1 MGTRNLTIVYLDG
14 EYKVAQ
20 YGQWDGYP
28 EGQGLVCLRFLKEKM
43 NKEKFIKA
51 VRSLDWISE
60 KELDDLWK
68 SYGAKE
74 DGTINIKN
82 ANKFNNE
89 HPEFSRDT
97 GAEILS
103 LIQEGNIN
111 RLDNYIKF
119 AANSLHCEWA
129 WLVDLD
135 AEKFEAYRGFNKR
148 PLTEKDRFFYLGNNA
163 DDYGYYGI
171 IKVAEWDLGN
181 LPSKEEFLEKFKE
194 EEEKCE

>member
-28 EGQGLVCLRFLKEKM
+28 EGQGRVCLNFLKEKM
-43 NKEKFIKA
+43 DKEKFVKA
-51 VRSLDWISE
+51 LRSLDWISE

-68 SYGAKE
+68 SYGADENGLINME
-74 DGTINIKN
+74 D
-82 ANKFNNE
+82 ADKFNYE
-89 HPEFSRDT
+89 HPEFSRNT

-111 RLDNYIKF
+111 RLDNDIEF
-119 AANSLHCEWA
+119 AANSLFCEWA

-135 AEKFEAYRGFNKR
+135 SGKFEAYRGFNKR
-148 PLTEKDRFFYLGNNA
+148 PLTEKDRFFYLGNNV
-163 DDYGYYGI
+163 DNYGYYGI
-171 IKVAEWDLGN
+171 IKVAEWNLNN
-181 LPSKEEFLEKFKE
+181 LPSEDDFLEKFKE
-194 EEEKCE
+194 EEE